1 MRHALIALAPI
12 LAPVLAPVLALAA
25 ALAAPAAAQVSTP
38 SIAVPARTTTHAWT
52 LTPSGYGPV
61 RIGMT
66 REQVGRALG
75 EALTPRADHEE
86 DACESGRAPSL
97 PGMIFMFEDLK
108 LTRISLYEESPVRT
122 PRGVG
127 IGYAES
133 EVRRLYPGV
142 VAEEHAYVGL
152 PGLYLTYW
160 LVPGKKG
167 VRFET
172 NETRRV
178 TAIHAGAGSIT
189 YIEGCL

>member
-1 MRHALIALAPI
+1 MRYPF
-12 LAPVLAPVLALAA
+12 VLTAALAA
-25 ALAAPAAAQVSTP
+25 LLAAPAAAQVTTP
-38 SIAVPARTTTHAWT
+38 SVPIPARTTTWAWT

-66 REQVGRALG
+66 REEVNRALG
-75 EALTPRADHEE
+75 VTLTPRADYEE
-86 DACESGRAPSL
+86 DACESGRTDAL

-108 LTRISLYEESPVRT
+108 LTRISIYEESRVRT

-127 IGYAES
+127 IGYSED

-142 VAEEHAYVGL
+142 QVEEHTYVGA

-160 LVPGKKG
+160 LVDGKKG

-172 NETRRV
+172 DQNRKV
-178 TAIHAGAGSIT
+178 TSIHAGAGSIT